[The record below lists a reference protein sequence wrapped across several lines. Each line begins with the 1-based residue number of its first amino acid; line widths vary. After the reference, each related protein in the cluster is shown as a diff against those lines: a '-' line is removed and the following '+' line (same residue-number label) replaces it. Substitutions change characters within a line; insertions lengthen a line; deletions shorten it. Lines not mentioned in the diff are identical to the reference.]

1 MGMYTEL
8 VLKCQI
14 RDDVPADVQDILNY
28 LFNNGGDFNNPPPT
42 PEHSFFLCPR
52 WKMIGQC
59 SSFYH
64 HPKALS
70 DYWMGH
76 NGERDQ
82 GGYIFSRSDLKN
94 YNDEIRLFIDW
105 LRPYIDEED
114 EQCIGWSWY
123 EEETEPT
130 LLYKKEKSHE

>member
-14 RDDVPADVQDILNY
+14 KDNLPDDVRAVLKH
-28 LFNNGGDFNNPPPT
+28 LFKEGDEPKSLPD
-42 PEHSFFLCPR
+42 HAFFKCPR
-52 WKMIGQC
+52 WMMIGQC

-64 HPKALS
+64 HPAALS
-70 DYWMGH
+70 DYWTGH
-76 NGERDQ
+76 GNDDNR

-94 YNDEIRLFIDW
+94 YDDEIAKFIDW
-105 LRPYIDEED
+105 VMPYIDEMD
-114 EQCIGWSWY
+114 GQCIGWSWY

-130 LLYKKEKSHE
+130 LLYKTTN

>member
-8 VLKCQI
+8 VLKCCI
-14 RDDVPADVQDILNY
+14 KDDVPEDVRTILDY
-28 LFNNGGDFNNPPPT
+28 LFNTSGDFDNPPPQ
-42 PEHSFFLCPR
+42 PDHPFFKSHR
-52 WKMIGQC
+52 WVMVGQC

-76 NGERDQ
+76 DGARDR

-94 YNDEIRLFIDW
+94 YDNEINLFIDW

-123 EEETEPT
+123 EEDYQPT
-130 LLYKKEKSHE
+130 LIFKKEPA